1 MDASHPGAASHG
13 VRGLVRNAS
22 GCVTSQC
29 TTAAGTSDRPQTF
42 LQLFGHAAQGT
53 TNCFRL
59 RFAHTVSYRRGSGLS
74 SSAWKA
80 KFSASASL

>member
-13 VRGLVRNAS
+13 VRGLVRDAS
-22 GCVTSQC
+22 GCVTSQR

-53 TNCFRL
+53 SQLFQT
-59 RFAHTVSYRRGSGLS
+59 
-74 SSAWKA
+74 
-80 KFSASASL
+80 